1 MKKFLALILTAIMV
15 FAITACGAG
24 ESVPNESSG
33 VSGSNQTVE
42 KTEKTFRMGVVNGAP
57 ALAVAN
63 IAGGFDYS
71 DETNEVKTGVEVQK
85 EAKAVIAGLTNGTYD
100 MAILPLNVAS
110 KLYNAGKLGV
120 KLVSVNIFS
129 VLYVITKGEYN
140 SLDDLKGK
148 VVYSVGIGGTPE
160 VVFKN
165 ILTANGIKY
174 ESDETVAGK
183 DRKGD
188 TVYFNA
194 VSDAKLVMAALTNGE
209 AHFALLGEPVV
220 SQAMANT
227 GAHIAF
233 GLEDEWKK
241 VHPEVGFVQAGL
253 IVKSTVLEGFGGY
266 VDALLAKMG
275 KNAEYLKA
283 NAEKAVADLN
293 EIGATL
299 PPLGEETL
307 KRCLIGADK
316 ASERKAD
323 VEAFLS
329 ALSPAD
335 YGGKLPGSDFY
346 AK

>member
-71 DETNEVKTGVEVQK
+71 DETHEVKTGVEVQK
-85 EAKAVIAGLTNGTYD
+85 EAQAVIAGLTNGTYD

-174 ESDETVAGK
+174 ESDETVADK

-194 VSDAKLVMAALTNGE
+194 VSDAKLVMAALKNDE

-253 IVKSTVLEGFGGY
+253 IVNSEKVNVEFVNALVEKLKQNKQFLYDNADGIGDTLVSVYSETVMKGVKF
-266 VDALLAKMG
+266 
-275 KNAEYLKA
+275 N
-283 NAEKAVADLN
+283 
-293 EIGATL
+293 
-299 PPLGEETL
+299 
-307 KRCLIGADK
+307 
-316 ASERKAD
+316 AD
-323 VEAFLS
+323 VLDRCNIGCETAKSQKAAVSAFLT
-329 ALSPAD
+329 AHGLTA
-335 YGGKLPGSDFY
+335 PGDDFY
-346 AK
+346 LL

>member
-71 DETNEVKTGVEVQK
+71 DEANEVKTGVEVQK
-85 EAKAVIAGLTNGTYD
+85 EAQAVIAGLTNGTYD

-174 ESDETVAGK
+174 ESDETVADK

-194 VSDAKLVMAALTNGE
+194 VSDAKLVMAALKNDE

-266 VDALLAKMG
+266 VDALLAEMG

-299 PPLGEETL
+299 PALGEETL